1 MKNIFTDTHIDT
13 DIDIDDADKTLMPEF
28 PLEVLLEDLLSRRS
42 TQGRGFKILPLKQ
55 MLQRPLSHVS

>member
-42 TQGRGFKILPLKQ
+42 TQGRGFKILPLK
-55 MLQRPLSHVS
+55 